1 MPWKALQ
8 TAVGLDKGGPLRNA
22 LGQIWQ
28 SLGVEGAP
36 RHDCAQCRV
45 AFTIGVITLAAKMS
59 KADGVSSAI
68 EAAAFERQF
77 SVPESE
83 RENARRLFSLA
94 SEDVAGYETYA
105 SQMARILAGEPEL
118 KITVLECLFHIA
130 TADGIL
136 HPAEDGFLSTVSTLF
151 GVSQNEYR
159 AVRRAFIHDPDSP
172 YEVLSIDAAA
182 TDQEIKA
189 RYRELVKSH
198 HPDALVSKGVPPE
211 FLAAASRRL
220 ASITGAY
227 EAIQVER
234 GLQRERA
241 LEPSS

>member
-8 TAVGLDKGGPLRNA
+8 TAAGRDKGGPLRNA
-22 LGQIWQ
+22 LAQIWQ
-28 SLGVEGAP
+28 TLGMESVP
-36 RHDCAQCRV
+36 RPDCAQCRV
-45 AFTIGVITLAAKMS
+45 AFTIGVITLSAKMS

-83 RENARRLFSLA
+83 REHARRLFTLA

-105 SQMARILAGEPEL
+105 SQMARILADEPEL

-136 HPAEDGFLSTVSTLF
+136 HPSEDQFLSTVSTLF
-151 GVSQNEYR
+151 GLSHSDYR
-159 AVRRAFIHDPDSP
+159 SVRRAFIHDPDSP
-172 YEVLSIDAAA
+172 YEVLSIDAGA

-220 ASITGAY
+220 AAITEAY

-234 GLQRERA
+234 GRRRERA